1 MLHWG
6 LRPAPGPHAPMSK
19 AECCLMTEAEGRT
32 VVLITDHQIHSV
44 DADGKPW
51 VQWRPDPRFPPSP
64 AVRW

>member
-1 MLHWG
+1 
-6 LRPAPGPHAPMSK
+6 MSK
-19 AECCLMTEAEGRT
+19 AECRLMTEAEGRK